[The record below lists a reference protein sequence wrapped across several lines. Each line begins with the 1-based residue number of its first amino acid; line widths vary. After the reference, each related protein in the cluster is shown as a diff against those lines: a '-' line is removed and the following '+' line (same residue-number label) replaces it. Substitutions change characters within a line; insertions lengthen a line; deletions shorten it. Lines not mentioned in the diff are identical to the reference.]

1 LYCTKKYAGAC
12 RTGSRKVKHSFAKS
26 SPTPLAC
33 MQAVFI
39 ERVEILS
46 ITTKTKTLEVK
57 GGFYSVDDMKD
68 ELNYNQLIVLK
79 NQHFFADTYIAYIIY
94 IYIYYIYIIYIYIY
108 IYIYIT

>member
-1 LYCTKKYAGAC
+1 
-12 RTGSRKVKHSFAKS
+12 
-26 SPTPLAC
+26 

-79 NQHFFADTYIAYIIY
+79 NQHFLQTPI
-94 IYIYYIYIIYIYIY
+94 
-108 IYIYIT
+108 

>member
-1 LYCTKKYAGAC
+1 
-12 RTGSRKVKHSFAKS
+12 
-26 SPTPLAC
+26 

-57 GGFYSVDDMKD
+57 EGFYSVDDMKD

-94 IYIYYIYIIYIYIY
+94 IYILYNIYIYIY
-108 IYIYIT
+108 YIM